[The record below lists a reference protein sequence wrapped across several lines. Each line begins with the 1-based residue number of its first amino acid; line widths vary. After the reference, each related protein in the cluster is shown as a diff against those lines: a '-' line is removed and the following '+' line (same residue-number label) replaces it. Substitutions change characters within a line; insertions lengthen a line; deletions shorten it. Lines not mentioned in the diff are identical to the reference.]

1 MNEAGAR
8 LERSMGHVSLHYG
21 RPEEGP
27 LAARLLAA
35 LGFIQ
40 AEHFILPDGSDF
52 YRFVVDQK
60 HAGRADG
67 ILFLSV
73 APAEQ
78 RALGA
83 AINDALKV
91 DTPAQHPT
99 VSAWRDALARLPEMN
114 FHVGFLVSTL
124 EEAER
129 IALDVQALNDKDDDF
144 RGRLKASWNRAQRGD
159 PAVDARLDASPVF
172 AGKGS
177 DVYQPIAAVQLFI
190 ETDIIV
196 CGPLQ
201 DRMTLEFDYVF
212 PGFRQG

>member
-1 MNEAGAR
+1 
-8 LERSMGHVSLHYG
+8 MGHVSLHYG

-27 LAARLLAA
+27 LAARLLSA
-35 LGFIQ
+35 LGFTQ
-40 AEHFILPDGSDF
+40 ADFMVLPDGSDF
-52 YRFVVDQK
+52 YRFVVDPK
-60 HAGRADG
+60 HAERADG

-73 APAEQ
+73 SPAEQ

-83 AINDALKV
+83 TISDALKV
-91 DTPAQHPT
+91 DTPAPHPA
-99 VSAWRDALARLPEMN
+99 VSAWRDALANLPEMN
-114 FHVGFLVSTL
+114 FHIGFLVSTL

-129 IALDVQALNDKDDDF
+129 IVLDVQALNEKDDAF

-177 DVYQPIAAVQLFI
+177 YVYEPIAAVQVFI
-190 ETDIIV
+190 ESDIIV

-201 DRMTLEFDYVF
+201 DRMMLEFDYVF
-212 PGFRQG
+212 PGFHHG

>member
-1 MNEAGAR
+1 M
-8 LERSMGHVSLHYG
+8 LS
-21 RPEEGP
+21 
-27 LAARLLAA
+27 A

-40 AEHFILPDGSDF
+40 AEHLVQSGGSDF
-52 YRFVVDQK
+52 YRFVVDPK

-83 AINDALKV
+83 AISDALKV
-91 DTPAQHPT
+91 DTPAPHPA
-99 VSAWRDALARLPEMN
+99 VSAWRDALASLPEMN
-114 FHVGFLVSTL
+114 FHVAFLVSTL

-129 IALDVQALNDKDDDF
+129 IVLDVQALNDEDDDF

-159 PAVDARLDASPVF
+159 PAIDARLDASPVF

-177 DVYQPIAAVQLFI
+177 CVYEPIAAVQVFI
-190 ETDIIV
+190 ETDIMV
-196 CGPLQ
+196 SGPLQ

-212 PGFRQG
+212 PGFRHG